1 MSEFVERQALTV
13 KFPEARLVPKEGPI
27 GDVSATA
34 QKFFDRAVEPN
45 QSHSVPLKKR
55 KVGRLCR
62 CAAAQ

>member
-1 MSEFVERQALTV
+1 MSQFVERQALAV
-13 KFPEARLVPKEGPI
+13 KFPEARLVPKERPI

-45 QSHSVPLKKR
+45 QSHSVLFEKR

-62 CAAAQ
+62 RAAAQ